1 MRGCA
6 AAFEVRLCVTG
17 QHRQMLDQVLEA
29 FGVTPDHDLDV
40 MRGGQTLGE
49 STSRMMAVLEPVIA
63 AERPHMVIV
72 QGDTTTTLC
81 GALSAFY
88 LRIPLGH
95 VEAGLRTWDPAAV
108 PGGNEPRA
116 YDAHGGLALRRH

>member
-63 AERPHMVIV
+63 AEWPHMVIV
-72 QGDTTTTLC
+72 QGDTTTT
-81 GALSAFY
+81 S
-88 LRIPLGH
+88 
-95 VEAGLRTWDPAAV
+95 AGLS
-108 PGGNEPRA
+108 
-116 YDAHGGLALRRH
+116 RRSISESRSGT